1 LKSGLIKKKSS
12 MMEHEHSLMIRSS
25 KVDVFVQ
32 P

>member
-1 LKSGLIKKKSS
+1 MKKEKSS

-25 KVDVFVQ
+25 KVDVFIQ